1 MCDCEDHT
9 CGHPLGIE
17 RFAWRTREDSKI
29 HTVLES
35 AQKVVYDQ
43 RSAFGLGKDERFAH
57 HYKLEELKRVAHI
70 QEDLS
75 QRIRVL
81 EQELRSALDEK
92 ERAFR
97 YHWVKGQPRC
107 EAATLAQHRQL
118 RFGLLSYVLHS
129 RTLVILTAP
138 IIYLGLIPFSLLDFF
153 LAMYQT
159 VCFPVYGIPKVKRTE
174 YVIFDRGQLKYLN
187 VLERFNCMYCS
198 YANGLCAY
206 FTEVAARTE
215 QHWCPIKH
223 ARRLRAPHSRYPR
236 FLDFGDA
243 SRYRQ
248 QIESVRNDFWD
259 LRNLNAPRSD
269 SNAK

>member
-1 MCDCEDHT
+1 
-9 CGHPLGIE
+9 
-17 RFAWRTREDSKI
+17 
-29 HTVLES
+29 
-35 AQKVVYDQ
+35 
-43 RSAFGLGKDERFAH
+43 
-57 HYKLEELKRVAHI
+57 VAHI

-97 YHWVKGQPRC
+97 YHRVEGQPRF
-107 EAATLAQHRQL
+107 EAATLAQHRKL
-118 RFGLLSYVLHS
+118 RFGLPSYILHS

-138 IIYLGLIPFSLLDFF
+138 II
-153 LAMYQT
+153 
-159 VCFPVYGIPKVKRTE
+159 
-174 YVIFDRGQLKYLN
+174 
-187 VLERFNCMYCS
+187 S
-198 YANGLCAY
+198 YANGLCAC

-243 SRYRQ
+243 SRYRR
-248 QIESVRNDFWD
+248 QIETARNDFVD
-259 LRNLNAPRSD
+259 LRNLKAPRLD
-269 SNAK
+269 SSAK